1 MAIAIIVSLGIL
13 GAVVPVVFFA
23 AAKAKPV
30 DLALAAIGFGGLV
43 ATIASMGPYYRE
55 GPYLF
60 VPLAALC
67 TAAWMLAT
75 ARVVH
80 YRGPLRWRWERKAG
94 KAEATPVIRG

>member
-80 YRGPLRWRWERKAG
+80 SRGPVRWRWQRKG
-94 KAEATPVIRG
+94 RQGRDNPGD

>member
-1 MAIAIIVSLGIL
+1 MAIAIIVALGIL

-30 DLALAAIGFGGLV
+30 DLTLAAIGFGGLV
-43 ATIASMGPYYRE
+43 ATIASMGPFYRE

-67 TAAWMLAT
+67 TAALMLAT

-80 YRGPLRWRWERKAG
+80 YRGPVRWRWARKPSAVRKTPG
-94 KAEATPVIRG
+94 ATG